1 MSTSPYLRICSGA
14 APALPA
20 DPAITY
26 PYPLDNFQLWAIDAI
41 SRHENVL
48 VTAKTGSGKTLVGE
62 YQIAE
67 SLRRGRRVFYTTPI
81 KSLSNQ
87 KFADLT
93 KQFPGA
99 RVGIM
104 TGDIKFM
111 PDADVVIM
119 TTEILQ
125 NLLFKQGTTTEA
137 IGLTA
142 SLSLDRLDSVIF
154 DECHYINNKER
165 GKVWEQT
172 MILLP
177 PAVSLILLS
186 ATIDRPDLF
195 ASWVGDLRQQ
205 PISLAATKHR
215 VVPLTHYAA
224 RIVGQELALTEIMAT
239 NATSSTVTSV
249 GSNTAANINVSSTEV
264 YDGNAYRKWLDGKA
278 ADRKKEREFQAAAA
292 GRKADV
298 AEAKAAAAAANATT
312 VMALPATAGKFHET
326 AFIHQLNV
334 CIDSLR
340 TKDLLPALFFSFS
353 RAECERYAAAVQGAL
368 IDTSDAAAVAHIID
382 FHLRHQREQL
392 ETTAQYW
399 VIRDLLCRGI
409 AFHHSGLLPVLKE
422 IVEILFG
429 KGHVRALF
437 CTETFAVGINMP
449 TRTVVFTDL
458 KKHDETGL
466 RVVHTDEYIQMAGR
480 AGRRGKDV
488 RGTVIYLPARAPL
501 EAAEMQRLMCGAMP
515 AVQSR
520 MEFGNE
526 FILKTFHTGATRWKD
541 IMEKSYWH
549 QQQLAT
555 IAQYEKQ
562 LHDIKLQHDKFVA
575 DAGLTAAVYDGC
587 REWDRLQTAVRNSQ
601 NAERKVAQRALDQW
615 KNKHLG
621 PTWDKAMKAWPQMQ
635 ALQRQVEQIAGV
647 AAHHTATLTDPRSIL
662 EPRLRF
668 LAAAGY
674 LTPSMNALTEKGAA
688 ATEINEGHALMM
700 TELYDRGVFDRLEA
714 KECLALLGS
723 FLTDRETD
731 EAQPQIECGSS
742 VADAYKE
749 LEAIR
754 ETLIAQEEAA
764 TGCVADPAYWYIST
778 EAVDIV
784 YYWLEG
790 MPIRELCERVGMF
803 EGNMT
808 KLVLKAANLLE
819 ELVALATLSKNT
831 ELLNKLHGLS
841 GHLVR
846 DVVIPDSLYLR
857 L

>member
-14 APALPA
+14 APPLPDA
-20 DPAITY
+20 PAISY
-26 PYPLDNFQLWAIDAI
+26 PYSLDNFQLWAIDAI

-67 SLRRGRRVFYTTPI
+67 SLRAGRRVFYTTPI

-93 KQFPGA
+93 KLFPHA

-125 NLLFKQGTTTEA
+125 NLLFKQGTSTES

-195 ASWVGDLRQQ
+195 ASWVGDLRRQ
-205 PISLAATKHR
+205 PITLAATKHR

-224 RIVGQELALTEIMAT
+224 RVVGQELALTEIMAT
-239 NATSSTVTSV
+239 GISS
-249 GSNTAANINVSSTEV
+249 AEV

-278 ADRKKEREFQAAAA
+278 ADRKKERDFQAAAA
-292 GRKADV
+292 NRKGDL
-298 AEAKAAAAAANATT
+298 AEAKSAAAAANATT

-326 AFIHQLNV
+326 AFIHQLNI
-334 CIDSLR
+334 CIDGLR
-340 TKDLLPALFFSFS
+340 TRDLLPALFFSFS
-353 RAECERYAAAVQGAL
+353 RADCERYAAAVQGSL
-368 IDTSDAAAVAHIID
+368 IDTSDAAAVDHIID
-382 FHLRHQREQL
+382 YHLRHQREQL

-399 VIRDLLCRGI
+399 TIRDLLKRGI
-409 AFHHSGLLPVLKE
+409 AFHHSGLLPILKE

-429 KGHVRALF
+429 KGHVRTLF

-458 KKHDETGL
+458 KKHDESGL
-466 RVVHTDEYIQMAGR
+466 RCVHTDEYIQMAGR
-480 AGRRGKDV
+480 AGRRGKDI
-488 RGTVIYLPARAPL
+488 RGTVIYLPSRQPL
-501 EAAEMQRLMCGAMP
+501 EAAEMQRIMCGTMP

-526 FILKTFHTGATRWKD
+526 FILKTFHNGSTRWLD
-541 IMEKSYWH
+541 IIEKSYWY

-555 IAQYEKQ
+555 IEQYDKQ
-562 LHDIKLQHDKFVA
+562 LRNIKLEHDKFVA

-601 NAERKVAQRALDQW
+601 NAERKAAQRVLDQW

-635 ALQRQVEQIAGV
+635 ALQRQVEQIAGT
-647 AAHHTATLTDPRSIL
+647 ASHHTTALTDPRSIL
-662 EPRLRF
+662 KPRLHF
-668 LAAAGY
+668 LAATGY
-674 LTPSMNALTEKGAA
+674 LTPSMDALTPKGAA
-688 ATEINEGHALMM
+688 ATEINEGHALLM
-700 TELYDRGVFDRLEA
+700 TELYERGTFDKLGA
-714 KECLALLGS
+714 QECLALLGA
-723 FLTDRETD
+723 FLTDRKTD
-731 EAQPQIECGSS
+731 DVQPPIECGPA
-742 VADAYKE
+742 VAEAYKE
-749 LEAIR
+749 LEDIR
-754 ETLIAQEEAA
+754 KTLIAQEEAA
-764 TGCVADPAYWYIST
+764 TGCVADTAYWHIST
-778 EAVDIV
+778 EAVDII

-819 ELVALATLSKNT
+819 ELVALATLTKNT
-831 ELLNKLHGLS
+831 DLLNKLHGIS
-841 GHLVR
+841 GRLIR
-846 DVVIPDSLYLR
+846 DVVVPDSLYLR

>member
-1 MSTSPYLRICSGA
+1 MSTSPYLRICSGP
-14 APALPA
+14 APPLPA
-20 DPAITY
+20 NPAITY
-26 PYPLDNFQLWAIDAI
+26 PYSLDNFQLWAIDAI

-67 SLRRGRRVFYTTPI
+67 SLRAGRRVFYTTPI

-93 KQFPGA
+93 KQFPQA

-125 NLLFKQGTTTEA
+125 NLLFKQGTSTES

-165 GKVWEQT
+165 GRVWEQT

-224 RIVGQELALTEIMAT
+224 RIVGQELAITEIMAT
-239 NATSSTVTSV
+239 
-249 GSNTAANINVSSTEV
+249 GAASAEV

-278 ADRKKEREFQAAAA
+278 ADRKKERDFQAAAGA
-292 GRKADV
+292 RKGDLAD
-298 AEAKAAAAAANATT
+298 AKAASAAANGST

-334 CIDSLR
+334 CIDGLR
-340 TKDLLPALFFSFS
+340 AKELLPALFFSFS
-353 RAECERYAAAVQGAL
+353 RAECERYAAAVQGSL
-368 IDTSDAAAVAHIID
+368 IDTSDAAAVEHIIEY
-382 FHLRHQREQL
+382 HLRHQREQL

-399 VIRDLLCRGI
+399 TIRDLLKRGV
-409 AFHHSGLLPVLKE
+409 AFHHSGLLPILKE

-429 KGHVRALF
+429 KGYVRTLF

-458 KKHDETGL
+458 KKHDESGL
-466 RVVHTDEYIQMAGR
+466 RCVYTDEYIQMAGR

-488 RGTVIYLPARAPL
+488 RGTVIYLPSRQPL
-501 EAAEMQRLMCGAMP
+501 DAAEMQRVMCGTMP

-526 FILKTFHTGATRWKD
+526 FILKTFHNGSTRWLD
-541 IMEKSYWH
+541 IIEKSYWH

-555 IAQYEKQ
+555 ITQ
-562 LHDIKLQHDKFVA
+562 LDRQLENAKKAHDKYA
-575 DAGLTAAVYDGC
+575 AEAGLSGGIYDGC
-587 REWDRLQTAVRNSQ
+587 VECEALEAACKSTQNS
-601 NAERKVAQRALDQW
+601 ARKAAQKGLDQW
-615 KNKHLG
+615 KNKHMG
-621 PTWDKAMKAWPQMQ
+621 PTWAKAMKALPGLRQ
-635 ALQRQVEQIAGV
+635 LQRQVDDLSAAV
-647 AAHHTATLTDPRSIL
+647 AEHRQALADPRSIL
-662 EPRLRF
+662 EPRLHF

-674 LTPSMNALTEKGAA
+674 LTPTMDALTPKGAA
-688 ATEINEGHALMM
+688 ATEINEGHALLM
-700 TELYDRGVFDRLEA
+700 TELYERGTFDKLGA
-714 KECLALLGS
+714 QECLALLGA

-731 EAQPQIECGSS
+731 DVQPPIECGLE
-742 VADAYKE
+742 VAEAYKE
-749 LEAIR
+749 LEDIHK
-754 ETLIAQEEAA
+754 TLIAQEEAA
-764 TGCVADPAYWYIST
+764 TGCVADSAYWHIST
-778 EAVDIV
+778 EAVDII

-831 ELLNKLHGLS
+831 DLLNKLHGIS
-841 GHLVR
+841 GKLIR

>member
-1 MSTSPYLRICSGA
+1 MTSPYLRICDTSV
-14 APALPA
+14 APAALA

-26 PYPLDNFQLWAIDAI
+26 PYPLDNFQLWALDAI

-67 SLRRGRRVFYTTPI
+67 SLRNGRRVFYTTPI

-93 KQFPGA
+93 KQFPHA

-111 PDADVVIM
+111 PDADIVIM

-165 GKVWEQT
+165 GRVWEQT

-195 ASWVGDLRQQ
+195 AAWVGELRTK
-205 PISLAATKHR
+205 PISLIATRHR

-239 NATSSTVTSV
+239 GVSSTVTSV
-249 GSNTAANINVSSTEV
+249 GNNTAANINVSSTEI
-264 YDGNAYRKWLDGKA
+264 YDGNSYRKWLDGKA
-278 ADRKKEREFQAAAA
+278 ADRKKEREFAAAA
-292 GRKADV
+292 ANRKADV
-298 AEAKAAAAAANATT
+298 VEAKAAAAAANGST

-334 CIDSLR
+334 CIDGLR
-340 TKDLLPALFFSFS
+340 AKELLPALFFSFS
-353 RAECERYAAAVQGAL
+353 RADCERYAASVQGSL

-392 ETTAQYW
+392 ETTSQYW
-399 VIRDLLCRGI
+399 TIRELLCRGI
-409 AFHHSGLLPVLKE
+409 AFHHSGLLPILKE

-429 KGHVRALF
+429 KGHVRTLF

-458 KKHDETGL
+458 KKHDESGL

-488 RGTVIYLPARAPL
+488 RGTVIYLPARQPL
-501 EAAEMQRLMCGAMP
+501 EAAEMQRLMCGTMP
-515 AVQSR
+515 AIQSR

-526 FILKTFHTGATRWKD
+526 FILKTFHTGTTRWRD
-541 IMEKSYWH
+541 IMEKSYWY

-562 LHDIKLQHDKFVA
+562 LHDIKLQHDKFIA

-621 PTWDKAMKAWPQMQ
+621 PAWDKAMKAWPQMQ

-647 AAHHTATLTDPRSIL
+647 AAHHTTSLTDPRSII
-662 EPRLRF
+662 ESRLQF
-668 LAAAGY
+668 LTAAGY
-674 LTPSMNALTEKGAA
+674 LTPAMNALTEKGAA
-688 ATEINEGHALMM
+688 ATEINEGHALLM
-700 TELYDRGVFDRLEA
+700 TELYDRGVFDKLEA
-714 KECLALLGS
+714 QECLALLGA

-731 EAQPQIECGSS
+731 EPQSQIECGSA

-754 ETLIAQEEAA
+754 ETLIAQEEAV

-778 EAVDIV
+778 EAIDIV

-808 KLVLKAANLLE
+808 KLVLKASNLLD

-841 GHLVR
+841 SRLVR
-846 DVVIPDSLYLR
+846 DVVVPDSLYLR

>member
-1 MSTSPYLRICSGA
+1 MTTSPYLRICSSS
-14 APALPA
+14 APPLPA

-67 SLRRGRRVFYTTPI
+67 SLRAGKRVFYTTPI

-93 KQFPGA
+93 KLFPQA

-125 NLLFKQGTTTEA
+125 NLLFKQGTITEG
-137 IGLTA
+137 IGLTS

-165 GKVWEQT
+165 GRVWEQT

-195 ASWVGDLRQQ
+195 ASWVGDLRRQ
-205 PISLAATKHR
+205 PITLAATKHR

-239 NATSSTVTSV
+239 GSASAVTSV
-249 GSNTAANINVSSTEV
+249 ESNTASNINVSSTEV

-278 ADRKKEREFQAAAA
+278 ADRKKERDFQAAAA

-298 AEAKAAAAAANATT
+298 ADAKAASAAANGTT

-334 CIDSLR
+334 CIDGLR
-340 TKDLLPALFFSFS
+340 AKELLPALFFSFS
-353 RAECERYAAAVQGAL
+353 RADCERYAAAVQGSL
-368 IDTSDAAAVAHIID
+368 IDTSDAAAVEHIIEY
-382 FHLRHQREQL
+382 HLRHQREQL

-399 VIRDLLCRGI
+399 AIRELLKRGV

-429 KGHVRALF
+429 KGYVRTLF

-458 KKHDETGL
+458 KKHDESGL
-466 RVVHTDEYIQMAGR
+466 RCVHTDEYIQMAGR

-488 RGTVIYLPARAPL
+488 RGTVIYLPSRQPL
-501 EAAEMQRLMCGAMP
+501 EASEMQRVMCGTMP
-515 AVQSR
+515 AIQSR

-526 FILKTFHTGATRWKD
+526 FILKTFHNGSTRWLD
-541 IMEKSYWH
+541 IIEKSYWH

-555 IAQYEKQ
+555 ITQ
-562 LHDIKLQHDKFVA
+562 LERHLEDVKKVHDKYAV
-575 DAGLTAAVYDGC
+575 DAGLSGAIYDGALEC
-587 REWDRLQTAVRNSQ
+587 EVLEAACKSTQ
-601 NAERKVAQRALDQW
+601 NAERRAAQKALDQW
-615 KNKHLG
+615 KNKHMG
-621 PTWDKAMKAWPQMQ
+621 PTWAKAMKALPGLRQ
-635 ALQRQVEQIAGV
+635 LQRQVDNLSAAV
-647 AAHHTATLTDPRSIL
+647 AEHRQALADPRSIL
-662 EPRLRF
+662 EPRLHF

-674 LTPSMNALTEKGAA
+674 LTPAMDTLTPKGAA
-688 ATEINEGHALMM
+688 ATEINEGHTLLM
-700 TELYDRGVFDRLEA
+700 TELYERGVFDKLGA
-714 KECLALLGS
+714 QECLALLGA

-731 EAQPQIECGSS
+731 DVQPPIECGPAI
-742 VADAYKE
+742 VDAYKE
-749 LEAIR
+749 LEDIR
-754 ETLIAQEEAA
+754 KTLIAQEEAA
-764 TGCVADPAYWYIST
+764 TGCVADSAYWHIST
-778 EAVDIV
+778 EAVDII

-808 KLVLKAANLLE
+808 KLVLKAANLLD
-819 ELVALATLSKNT
+819 ELVSLATLTKNT
-831 ELLNKLHGLS
+831 ELLNKLHGLA
-841 GHLVR
+841 GKLVR
-846 DVVIPDSLYLR
+846 DVVVPDSLYLR